1 MSSNLARYDGIRYG
15 NDRSFF
21 EEEARRRIILGTYTL
36 SAGYYDQYYNKALKV
51 RTVIIENFN
60 EAFKEVDIILSPTSP
75 STALPL
81 GSTKNHPMFGEI
93 ADMLVEPSSIAGL
106 PGISIPCGFSSIGL
120 PIGMQLIGPQF
131 SEALIVRA
139 AYLFEQSTEW
149 HKVKPN
155 I

>member
-1 MSSNLARYDGIRYG
+1 M
-15 NDRSFF
+15 
-21 EEEARRRIILGTYTL
+21 
-36 SAGYYDQYYNKALKV
+36 
-51 RTVIIENFN
+51 
-60 EAFKEVDIILSPTSP
+60 
-75 STALPL
+75 PL